1 MHEWMQLQR
10 KKITDGSAT
19 AKELDYSLR
28 RWSALTR
35 FLDDGQL
42 PIDNNWIEN
51 KIRPIAIGRK
61 KLVICGLPAGRPACG
76 CGHEPD
82 SKRQAQRDRPLRLP
96 QGCAAAPAHA
106 PEQSDCRAAGAPVA
120 ANTYRCLITRVSAR
134 IRVKACLPCAYA
146 SLAKVYVC
154 LAQGVETPVRA

>member
-19 AKELDYSLR
+19 AKALDYSLR

-51 KIRPIAIGRK
+51 QIRPIAIGRK

-76 CGHEPD
+76 CVLGLD
-82 SKRQAQRDRPLRLP
+82 SKCQAQRDRPLRLF

-106 PEQSDCRAAGAPVA
+106 PEQSDCKAAGAPVA
-120 ANTYRCLITRVSAR
+120 ANTYRCLITMVSAR
-134 IRVKACLPCAYA
+134 MRVKACLPCAY
-146 SLAKVYVC
+146 VH
-154 LAQGVETPVRA
+154 RADAIVQ